1 MDRQTDG
8 RSPRHLPVPSASAG
22 GETGGSLRHWVGVL
36 VQVPE
41 QARASAAVGGGQP
54 SCPGGHGTSTA
65 AGSWAS
71 PGPHPQSRHIEVV
84 PWGPAAL
91 QGHGTS
97 CTQQVPCCSGGSQ
110 CQMGTGTCSQGSRQT
125 LCPPACHSQQDMVPQ
140 EVRAALQ
147 GNAVVWPC
155 PDAAVQS
162 AWGLQLVQRGLHW
175 EQGGSIVPS
184 AQHPGLGTAA
194 HTSPSPGDAGTHT
207 ELRDRSQA
215 AVAPAQGHHPGRAGQ
230 GPRQ

>member
-1 MDRQTDG
+1 M
-8 RSPRHLPVPSASAG
+8 
-22 GETGGSLRHWVGVL
+22 GVL

-41 QARASAAVGGGQP
+41 RARASVGVGGGGASPAAQEGTVP
-54 SCPGGHGTSTA
+54 ALLQDHGPA
-65 AGSWAS
+65 
-71 PGPHPQSRHIEVV
+71 PGPHPQSRHVRVV

-97 CTQQVPCCSGGSQ
+97 CTQRAPCCSGGSQ
-110 CQMGTGTCSQGSRQT
+110 CQVGTDTCSQGSRQA

-140 EVRAALQ
+140 EVRVALQ
-147 GNAVVWPC
+147 GNAGVWPC

-175 EQGGSIVPS
+175 EQWGSIVPS
-184 AQHPGLGTAA
+184 AQHPRLGTAA
-194 HTSPSPGDAGTHT
+194 HTSPSPGDAGAHT

-215 AVAPAQGHHPGRAGQ
+215 AVAPARGHHPGRAGK